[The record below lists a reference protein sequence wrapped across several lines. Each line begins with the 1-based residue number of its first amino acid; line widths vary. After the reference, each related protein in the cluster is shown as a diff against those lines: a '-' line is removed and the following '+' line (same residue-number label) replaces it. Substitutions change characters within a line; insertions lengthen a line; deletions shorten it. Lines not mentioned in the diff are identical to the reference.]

1 MKYLPYSFPFG
12 FLLLCICVMAE
23 AQDMTGYHIADHL
36 LIKEA
41 DKQLKRGPEA
51 EAVEGTPYLDETFV
65 TGHVYSRYGNYKG
78 IPMVQYV

>member
-51 EAVEGTPYLDETFV
+51 EAVEGTGEVL
-65 TGHVYSRYGNYKG
+65 
-78 IPMVQYV
+78 